1 VEIKRNTIMKESDLT
16 TERITV
22 DLGDGVIAQM
32 EVASTGREK
41 VKAGALPFEAVSNAI
56 AKMAQIV
63 AVPIQAVKP
72 TKATVKYGVEVAIE
86 QGSLVAAFV
95 RGTGKANLEITLE
108 WENKGSV
115 SSDDRKLP
123 PSN

>member
-1 VEIKRNTIMKESDLT
+1 MQEAYSV

-22 DLGDGVIAQM
+22 DLGDGIIAQI
-32 EVASTGREK
+32 EVAGTGREK
-41 VKAGALPFEAVSNAI
+41 VKAGALPFESVSRAI

-63 AVPIQAVKP
+63 AAPIQAVKP
-72 TKATVKYGVEVAIE
+72 TKATVKYGVEVGIE

-108 WENKGSV
+108 WENKEKVQPSDISKST
-115 SSDDRKLP
+115 SSNERIDP
-123 PSN
+123 